1 MNDEII
7 GVITDIDDIDVS
19 IQDIGELSVAMEIPT
34 ATGAVSTYEV
44 HVVFDEGW
52 QLVDMTY
59 EDIVNAYLDGK
70 ELRLIDDDHGLM
82 AYFNIVKN
90 GTFYFSSMN
99 ETLIVRFAISPE
111 EIIEQ
116 TNSVIESDPTVP
128 AWAKAAQKPSYTAQ
142 EIGAL
147 PDDTPIPSKVSDLQN
162 DAGYLSA
169 ETDPTVPAWA
179 KAAQKPSYTAQEVG
193 ALPNDTPIPTVPS
206 NVSAFTNDA
215 GYLTAE
221 TDPTVPAWAKAAQKP
236 SYTAQEVGAMPDNT
250 QIPSKVSDLQND
262 SGFLTLATLPIYNGG
277 VS

>member
-1 MNDEII
+1 MNDEIT

-19 IQDIGELSVAMEIPT
+19 IQDIEELSVAMDIPA

-59 EDIVNAYLDGK
+59 EDMVNAYLDGK

-116 TNSVIESDPTVP
+116 TNSVIES
-128 AWAKAAQKPSYTAQ
+128 
-142 EIGAL
+142 
-147 PDDTPIPSKVSDLQN
+147 
-162 DAGYLSA
+162 
-169 ETDPTVPAWA
+169 DPTVPAWA

-250 QIPSKVSDLQND
+250 QIPIKVSDLQND